1 MAGAV
6 GEADHLV
13 LDGGTIARAA
23 AGNRAA
29 VDRGAV
35 QVGADQG
42 VRRLGGGGHP
52 AGDLGGRDALGQG
65 AEGLGRVVAAV
76 LGQAVPGDA
85 GAVQPGG
92 GAGLQAAEGE
102 VQAGQGVRQADR
114 RGLADPSGRGLGGA
128 DVDHAAEEGAGGQ
141 DGGGAGVAGAV
152 GRVDRG
158 QAAVR
163 GELQVFDRG
172 FGDAEVRGLGQQVLD
187 GGAIQGTVGLRAG
200 AADRG
205 ALAAVQE
212 LEMDPR
218 PIGRAGHQAVQRVD
232 LPHQVAFADAADG
245 GVAGHLPDRGAAVGE
260 QEGARAEAGGG
271 GGGLRAGVAAADD
284 DDVVGEGHG
293 DLCPLRVWG
302 VIAEGEGSRAG
313 GADAASWVS

>member
-6 GEADHLV
+6 GEARHLV
-13 LDGGTIARAA
+13 LDGGAVARAA
-23 AGNRAA
+23 TGNRAA
-29 VDRGAV
+29 VNCGAV

-92 GAGLQAAEGE
+92 GAGLQAAERE

-114 RGLADPSGRGLGGA
+114 WGLADPSGRGLGGA
-128 DVDHAAEEGAGGQ
+128 DMDHAAQEGAGGQ
-141 DGGGAGVAGAV
+141 DRRGAGVAGAV
-152 GRVDRG
+152 GRADRG
-158 QAAVR
+158 QAAIR
-163 GELQVFDRG
+163 GEFQVFDRG
-172 FGDAEVRGLGQQVLD
+172 FGDGEVRGLGQQVLD
-187 GGAIQGTVGLRAG
+187 GGAIQGAVGLGAR

-218 PIGRAGHQAVQRVD
+218 PVGGAGHQAVQRVD
-232 LPHQVAFADAADG
+232 LPHQVALADAADG
-245 GVAGHLPDRGAAVGE
+245 GVAGHLPDRGAAMGE
-260 QEGARAEAGGG
+260 QEGARAHAGGS

-293 DLCPLRVWG
+293 GLCPLRVG
-302 VIAEGEGSRAG
+302 GAIAEGEGSRAG
-313 GADAASWVS
+313 GADAADWVS